1 MSIAVKMV
9 LKSRDKKRVVWNAGN
24 GGGMQCVGCGS
35 VHILRP
41 HPYPDL
47 SLSTS
52 QVASEG
58 TQIGI
63 CKIQLLKQERSTPME
78 LNEIQHPVVV

>member
-35 VHILRP
+35 AHILRP

-47 SLSTS
+47 SRVHSRWGCDGPLMVGVIYSNFTTFFTS
-52 QVASEG
+52 
-58 TQIGI
+58 IY
-63 CKIQLLKQERSTPME
+63 LK
-78 LNEIQHPVVV
+78 